1 MRVIAGKYRGHR
13 LKALPGLELRPT
25 SDRLKEALFNVLA
38 PRIEEARFLD
48 CYAGS
53 GAIGIEAL
61 SRGARE
67 VVFVEKSARARK
79 AIADN
84 LERCRIETG
93 YEIISGDAPAAL
105 KQLGAAERRFDIIFI
120 DPPYRAGLYERTIEA
135 VSEHGLLEVDGV
147 LIAEHHRK
155 GVLPEAAGR
164 LERYRVICHGE
175 SCLSFYRAAR

>member
-1 MRVIAGKYRGHR
+1 MIAGKYRGCR
-13 LKALPGLELRPT
+13 LKTLPGLELRPT

-38 PRIEEARFLD
+38 PRIAGSRFLD

-84 LERCRIETG
+84 LERCRIESG
-93 YEIISGDAPAAL
+93 YQVMGGDALAAL
-105 KQLGAAERRFDIIFI
+105 RRLGEAGRRFDIIFI
-120 DPPYRAGLYERTIEA
+120 DPPYRAGLYQRTIEA
-135 VSEHGLLEVDGV
+135 VSEHGLLDVDGV

-155 GVLPEAAGR
+155 GVLPESAGR
-164 LERYRVICHGE
+164 LERYRAICHGE